1 MFKTVPFFL
10 LFVMVFI
17 SGCQNTGNSQFTP
30 DIRADEIQLHIE
42 WLADEARS
50 GRLAGSHSEA
60 EAANY
65 IADHFR
71 NFAMEPS
78 GDDGTWFQPFVLSG
92 AMAQVM
98 GKSNHLSRNVVGM
111 VRGTA
116 EPARIILIGAHY
128 DSQGMGGFISMHQN
142 GDAIHQGADDNA
154 SGVAALLELAHYFAR
169 NPPLRTVLFVAFS
182 GEELGLL
189 GSNWFA
195 ENPVVPIENIK
206 AMINLDMIGR
216 MEDDSFSVF
225 GTGTADRW
233 PDIIRMANDDSL
245 TINKVEAPG
254 SASDH
259 ASFNRKMIPVLH
271 YFTGTHDDYHRP
283 GDTPDKINAQGTE
296 KITRHVKRVVM
307 QLDTLQTGTL
317 SFIGTQESPQTT
329 MRRNGVS
336 LGVIPDYTYGG
347 TGFRIDGVRDGETAQ
362 RAGLRSGDVI
372 ILMDDNAI
380 TDIYSY
386 MEALNTYNP
395 GDNAVVSV
403 RRSGQTLRLNL
414 QF

>member
-1 MFKTVPFFL
+1 MFKTSSLTL
-10 LFVMVFI
+10 LLLAVVI
-17 SGCQNTGNSQFTP
+17 SGCEKNGDGPLNP

-42 WLADEARS
+42 WLADEARM
-50 GRLAGSHSEA
+50 GRLAGSASEA

-71 NFAMEPS
+71 GFALEPA
-78 GDDGTWFQPFVLSG
+78 GDDGTWFQPFILSG

-98 GKSNHLSRNVVGM
+98 GKNDHLSRNVVGM

-142 GDAIHQGADDNA
+142 GEAIHHGADDNA
-154 SGVAALLELAHYFAR
+154 SGVAALLELAHYFAK

-189 GSNWFA
+189 GSAWFA
-195 ENPVVPIENIK
+195 DNPVVPIENIK

-216 MEDDSFSVF
+216 MEDNSFSVF
-225 GTGTADRW
+225 GTGTAERW
-233 PDIIRMANDDSL
+233 PDIIRMANADSL
-245 TINKVEAPG
+245 QINKVEAPG

-283 GDTPDKINAQGTE
+283 GDTPDKINAAGTE
-296 KITRHVKRVVM
+296 MITRHVKRVVL

-317 SFIGTQESPQTT
+317 SFIGTQQAPQTT

-336 LGVIPDYTYGG
+336 MGVIPDYTYAG
-347 TGFRIDGVRDGETAQ
+347 TGFRIDGVRDGEPAQ
-362 RAGLRSGDVI
+362 QAGLQSGDVI
-372 ILMDDNAI
+372 ILMDDHTI

-395 GDNAVVSV
+395 GDSVAVSV
-403 RRSGQTLRLNL
+403 RRSGQTLRLTL